1 MRIGLGTTTALSTAL
16 LACVAPAWAQGADAV
31 RRYDAPAGP
40 LARSLSVFI
49 EQSRL
54 QILYPAVLVE
64 GRTSRGLQGDYTAEA
79 GLAALLRDTGLA
91 FRRTRPNV
99 YVLYDP
105 NARAGM
111 DDSELTVVDDVVVTG
126 SLIRGVGD
134 GPSPVVS
141 IDRDRMDREGRAT
154 VAQLLAAL
162 PQNFGGTANEA
173 ALNNGGDR
181 SGTNST

>member
-40 LARSLSVFI
+40 LARTLSVFV

-54 QILYPAVLVE
+54 QILYPAALVE
-64 GRTSRGLQGDYTAEA
+64 GRTSPGLQGDYSAEA

-105 NARAGM
+105 NARAGLT
-111 DDSELTVVDDVVVTG
+111 DDELTVVDESDPG
-126 SLIRGVGD
+126 CRRRPLARGQHRPGPD
-134 GPSPVVS
+134 GPRGPGH
-141 IDRDRMDREGRAT
+141 RGPAARRA
-154 VAQLLAAL
+154 AAEL
-162 PQNFGGTANEA
+162 RRNRQ
-173 ALNNGGDR
+173 
-181 SGTNST
+181 